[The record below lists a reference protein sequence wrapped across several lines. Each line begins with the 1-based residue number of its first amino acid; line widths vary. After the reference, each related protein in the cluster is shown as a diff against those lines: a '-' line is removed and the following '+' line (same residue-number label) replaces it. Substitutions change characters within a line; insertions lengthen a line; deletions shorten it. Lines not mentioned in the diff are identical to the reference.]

1 VLAVAF
7 LELWRLRKR
16 VRVVDGS
23 VLPWL
28 VATTTNVALNHR
40 RGVRRYQRFL
50 SKLPHA
56 GVTEDAADR
65 SLQTVEIDVDP
76 QLLDEIRR
84 LSAVDQRLV
93 ALVAFEGFRLW
104 EAAAALGMSVD
115 AARSRWQRIRRRL
128 ADRATASPAIDL
140 AGGT

>member
-1 VLAVAF
+1 MAF

-28 VATTTNVALNHR
+28 LATTTNVALNHR

-50 SKLPHA
+50 AKLPHA
-56 GVTEDAADR
+56 DVGVDAADQ
-65 SLQTVEIDVDP
+65 SLQRVDIDVDP
-76 QLLDEIRR
+76 QLLDEIKG
-84 LSAVDQRLV
+84 LSATDQRLL
-93 ALVAFEGFRLW
+93 ALVAFEGFRLR
-104 EAAAALGMSVD
+104 EAAAALGLSVD

-128 ADRATASPAIDL
+128 AHGATAPLAVDL
-140 AGGT
+140 AGGNG